1 MTITRS
7 VQLEFLD
14 EESKRL
20 ICLPCRASVRSI
32 ADTASAAGIANASA
46 SASGDSSSASN
57 PQGVSTVVDEA
68 ERHFSPIA
76 GFNVVTP
83 GVIVMAASQVPAMA
97 SSSIAASDSRST
109 KGERWTEDE
118 HERFLLGME
127 LFSAGPWKKI
137 AGVVGT
143 RDARQTMSHAQKYRQ
158 KIKRRREGL
167 PDSRSSRRISSG
179 GTRATTRRLRT
190 TTAVASAGGT
200 GAGRTKQNSVSSAQ
214 YPRED
219 LGDTLGVLTGATQ
232 PSELLTGRV
241 SSAIGHPSSSAMRLA
256 SEPRTLTVEV
266 VRALSSEQNQQ
277 PLDGTLEPLDLGNAV
292 MNDSWSAPE
301 ELWCFLEGSSRG

>member
-32 ADTASAAGIANASA
+32 AATASAAARANASA
-46 SASGDSSSASN
+46 SASGGSSPASN
-57 PQGVSTVVDEA
+57 TQGASTSVDEA
-68 ERHFSPIA
+68 ELDFSPTA
-76 GFNVVTP
+76 RFNVVVP
-83 GVIVMAASQVPAMA
+83 GVIVMVASQPPTVA
-97 SSSIAASDSRST
+97 SSSIAVGGSRST
-109 KGERWTEDE
+109 KGARWTEDE

-158 KIKRRREGL
+158 KIKRRKEGL
-167 PDSRSSRRISSG
+167 SESRNSRRISSG
-179 GTRATTRRLRT
+179 DTRATTRKLRT

-200 GAGRTKQNSVSSAQ
+200 GAGRTKRNSVSSAQ

-219 LGDTLGVLTGATQ
+219 LDDTLGAATGATQ

-241 SSAIGHPSSSAMRLA
+241 SSVIGHPSSSAMHLA
-256 SEPRTLTVEV
+256 SEPRTLTGEV
-266 VRALSSEQNQQ
+266 ARALSSEQTQQ
-277 PLDGTLEPLDLGNAV
+277 PLDGTLEPLDLGNVV

-301 ELWCFLEGSSRG
+301 ELWYFLEGSSRD